1 MEPIEEKIVRT
12 TADICGPHS
21 AAAQAIKDA
30 EQKRAVGKEVEF
42 FRTENTIIV
51 ASREGAKG

>member
-1 MEPIEEKIVRT
+1 MEPVEEKIVRT

-30 EQKRAVGKEVEF
+30 EQKRAAGKVVEF
-42 FRTENTIIV
+42 FKTGNTIIV
-51 ASREGAKG
+51 ASCEAAKE